1 MADDNSKKLVSFP
14 ELPDMPEV
22 AEEARATLSNVA
34 LSIIS
39 EVGERIEHTT
49 EIAAEEAEPDARK
62 CRAHTSGTYGPKR
75 PCRNWAIKGGTV
87 CPYHGGKAPQ
97 VKAAA
102 QRRLQAMLDP
112 ALTELNT
119 LIHQNA
125 HLPSKLGAISM
136 VANRTLGKVGDNKD
150 KGNKGPVINIGF
162 GLGAMPVVQQ
172 LKAPKAV
179 DDDVQDGELIDD
191 FENDSE

>member
-1 MADDNSKKLVSFP
+1 MADDNSKLP
-14 ELPDMPEV
+14 EPVE
-22 AEEARATLSNVA
+22 TA
-34 LSIIS
+34 LAIIT
-39 EVGERIEHTT
+39 EVGERIEHRS
-49 EIAAEEAEPDARK
+49 EISAEVAEPDARK
-62 CRAHTSGTYGPKR
+62 CRAHTSGLHGAKR

-112 ALTELNT
+112 ALVELNE

-136 VANRTLGKVGDNKD
+136 VANRTLGKVGENKD
-150 KGNKGPVINIGF
+150 KGQKGFVINIGS
-162 GLGAMPVVQQ
+162 GLGAMPIVQVSA
-172 LKAPKAV
+172 APEPQEDE
-179 DDDVQDGELIDD
+179 DDATDGELVDD
-191 FENDSE
+191 FDE

>member
-1 MADDNSKKLVSFP
+1 MADDNKLVKFEDLP
-14 ELPDMPEV
+14 NEKERELAILE
-22 AEEARATLSNVA
+22 
-34 LSIIS
+34 
-39 EVGERIEHTT
+39 EVGERIEHES
-49 EIAAEEAEPDARK
+49 EIALPDEPEPDARK

>member
-1 MADDNSKKLVSFP
+1 MADNKIADAM
-14 ELPDMPEV
+14 D
-22 AEEARATLSNVA
+22 TA
-34 LSIIS
+34 LAIIG
-39 EVGERIEHTT
+39 EVGERIEHS
-49 EIAAEEAEPDARK
+49 AEKADIEPVEPDARK
-62 CRAHTSGTYGPKR
+62 CRAHTSGLHGAKR

-136 VANRTLGKVGDNKD
+136 IANRTLGKVGDNKD
-150 KGNKGPVINIGF
+150 KGQKGSVINIGF
-162 GLGAMPVVQQ
+162 GIGAMPAQGFSVK
-172 LKAPKAV
+172 LEKPK
-179 DDDVQDGELIDD
+179 DDDDDISDGEVIDDADD
-191 FENDSE
+191 FEND

>member
-1 MADDNSKKLVSFP
+1 MADDNSKKLVSVP
-14 ELPDMPEV
+14 DLPS
-22 AEEARATLSNVA
+22 AETA
-34 LSIIS
+34 LAIIG
-39 EVGERIEHTT
+39 EVGERIEYDA
-49 EIAAEEAEPDARK
+49 ELAAPEDIEPDARK

-75 PCRNWAIKGGTV
+75 PCRNWAIRGGTV

-136 VANRTLGKVGDNKD
+136 VANRTLGKVGENKD
-150 KGNKGPVINIGF
+150 KGQKGSIINIGF
-162 GLGAMPVVQQ
+162 GIGAMPAQGFSVKVE
-172 LKAPKAV
+172 KPR
-179 DDDVQDGELIDD
+179 DDDDISDGEVIDDTND
-191 FENDSE
+191 FEND

>member
-1 MADDNSKKLVSFP
+1 MPVSDDNKLVTFDN
-14 ELPDMPEV
+14 LPDEKPV
-22 AEEARATLSNVA
+22 DRAERELA
-34 LSIIS
+34 IIE
-39 EVGERIEHTT
+39 EVGKRIEHDS
-49 EIAAEEAEPDARK
+49 EIALPEEVEPDARK

-150 KGNKGPVINIGF
+150 KGQKGSVINIGF
-162 GLGAMPVVQQ
+162 GIGAMPAQGFSVK
-172 LKAPKAV
+172 LEKPK
-179 DDDVQDGELIDD
+179 DDDEDVSDGEVIDTDD
-191 FENDSE
+191 FEND